1 MRNPTTD
8 EENVSHETIVSITVA
23 KKRRLEE
30 ATAALKILKSFYP
43 TGN

>member
-8 EENVSHETIVSITVA
+8 EANVSHETIVPITVA
-23 KKRRLEE
+23 KKHRLQE
-30 ATAALKILKSFYP
+30 ATATLKILKSFYP